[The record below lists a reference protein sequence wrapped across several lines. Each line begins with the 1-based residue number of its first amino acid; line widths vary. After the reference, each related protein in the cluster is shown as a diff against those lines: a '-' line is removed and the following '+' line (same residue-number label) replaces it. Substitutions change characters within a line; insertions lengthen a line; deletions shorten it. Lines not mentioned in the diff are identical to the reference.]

1 MKEETK
7 VGLIQI
13 LLTVGIVAITI
24 TIAVIIAYPILPI
37 PSGSVTGE
45 LVSVEVHPM
54 GDFCGDYAWTMV
66 KLKNY
71 TGTGELIDC
80 WNYQTTAEGT
90 YLVDRFYF
98 DGEYTEVED
107 LTIGNTYEFVYK
119 TGSRMSDVT
128 SSESITQFYL
138 LHINEVK

>member
-1 MKEETK
+1 MNEDTK

-13 LLTVGIVAITI
+13 LMTVGIIVITI
-24 TIAVIIAYPILPI
+24 AIAVIIAYPILPI

-54 GDFCGDYAWTMV
+54 GWMCGDYAWTMV
-66 KLKNY
+66 VLNNY
-71 TGTGELIDC
+71 TVTEDMPD
-80 WNYQTTAEGT
+80 WDNK
-90 YLVDRFYF
+90 FFF

-119 TGSRMSDVT
+119 IGSRMSDA
-128 SSESITQFYL
+128 SAGDSITQYYL
-138 LHINEVK
+138 LHVNEAEK